1 MATGLMHPPDR
12 RAGSRVTPDHT
23 PWQPLALL
31 RPGQEV
37 TLINLC
43 SGGALLE
50 SRARMHPGTRGE
62 LQLFGDVRWQV
73 RGRITR
79 CRVVRVAPLCYQ
91 AAIVFEER
99 LDVLVEAKTGSRF
112 P

>member
-1 MATGLMHPPDR
+1 MDQDR
-12 RAGSRVTPDHT
+12 RRDVRVPPERTE
-23 PWQPLALL
+23 WQRLALL

-37 TLINLC
+37 SLINV
-43 SGGALLE
+43 SGGGALLE
-50 SRARMHPGTRGE
+50 SGARMKPGGRAE

-73 RGRITR
+73 RGHIDR

-99 LDVLVEAKTGSRF
+99 LDIVSPGVCG
-112 P
+112 